1 MIHIMLPEQYLQRA
15 GTRLVEP
22 RHRLMLA
29 VLMTAVDDCQRSASQ
44 AATARRNADR
54 RAVLEALAYV
64 ASTDRTWP
72 FSFENLCDAVGLE
85 PETLRR
91 GLQASLE
98 RPPAPMNG
106 ASPPACPAGR
116 RAGAARA

>member
-1 MIHIMLPEQYLQRA
+1 MLPEQYLQRA

-22 RHRLMLA
+22 RQRLMLA
-29 VLMTAVDDCQRSASQ
+29 VLMTAVDDCQRSAFR
-44 AATARRNADR
+44 AATTGRNGDR
-54 RAVLEALAYV
+54 RAALEALAYV
-64 ASTDRTWP
+64 ASTDRSWP

-85 PETLRR
+85 AGALRR

-116 RAGAARA
+116 RARAARA